1 MTGEKL
7 PLSEP
12 PESLFILRFSA
23 LGDVTNIV
31 PVVRSIQKFWPMT
44 RITWC
49 LASLEARLLGD
60 IPGIETVPFDK
71 SRGWR
76 AHSGLRQAIRGR
88 RFDALMHAQYSM
100 RSNLASL
107 CVKSP
112 IRLGYDR
119 DRSKDFH
126 GLFITHRIPRV
137 SGQHVVDSYFS
148 FAETLGVAGR
158 DLRWDIPV
166 ADEDR
171 EFARARIPDNEPT
184 LIVSPCSSHALR
196 NWPPERY
203 AKVADYAAFRHGF
216 RIVLCGGPSEAERKY
231 GDAIEA
237 AMSESPHNLIGKDTV
252 KKLLAL
258 LERATLLMTV
268 DSGPMHMATAAG
280 TPVLGLH
287 AASNPDRSGPYL
299 SRQWCVNRYDDA
311 ARKFLKKPASSLKWG
326 TKIEYP
332 GVMDLVTIE
341 DVKERL
347 DAFVAASPSSVSASA
362 NAASGI
368 SV

>member
-1 MTGEKL
+1 MA
-7 PLSEP
+7 EP

-23 LGDVTNIV
+23 LGDVANMV
-31 PVVRSIQKFWPMT
+31 PVVRSIQKFWPST

-49 LASLEARLLGD
+49 LASLEARLVGD

-71 SRGWR
+71 SQGWR
-76 AHSGLRQAIRGR
+76 VYSSLRQATRGR
-88 RFDALMHAQYSM
+88 RFDALMHAQYSL

-107 CVKSP
+107 CIKSP

-119 DRSKDFH
+119 DRSKDLH

-171 EFARARIPDNEPT
+171 DFALEHIPEEQPT
-184 LIVSPCSSHALR
+184 LIISPCSSHPLR
-196 NWPPERY
+196 NWAPERY
-203 AKVADYAAFRHGF
+203 AEVADYAAARHGF
-216 RIVLCGGPSEAERKY
+216 RIVLCGGPTELERDY
-231 GDAIEA
+231 GEAIEA
-237 AMSESPHNLIGKDTV
+237 AMSESPSNLIGKDTI

-287 AASNPDRSGPYL
+287 AASNPERSGPYL

-311 ARKFLKKPASSLKWG
+311 ARKFLKKPASSLQWG

-332 GVMDLVTIE
+332 GVMDLVTVE
-341 DVKERL
+341 DAKERL
-347 DAFVAASPSSVSASA
+347 DAFVASPLPRVAEPA
-362 NAASGI
+362 NAAGETSN
-368 SV
+368 